1 MTNISYG
8 SMVIEWGRG
17 CPLVHLLRGSDKTG
31 SGLYNNRGRSRS
43 NRSQRPALVV
53 LSPVIPACPTPGLSH
68 KVTSQG
74 SQVKCVGFRSTE
86 RVEGFDIRAAVLSYQ
101 IILK

>member
-1 MTNISYG
+1 
-8 SMVIEWGRG
+8 MVIEWGRG
-17 CPLVHLLRGSDKTG
+17 CPLVHLLRGSHRTG